1 MTQPLVRAT
10 DVHVGYGP
18 VPVLR
23 GVSLD
28 VRAGELLFLCGPN
41 GAGKTTFL
49 KLIAGLLPAS
59 RGTIDVF
66 GADPR
71 QGQRRRLAQRLSYL
85 PQSYRMSFPF
95 TALEIV
101 LMGRYAHH
109 RGLGLESQA
118 DREVAGDAMRACQV
132 EELADRRFDQ
142 LSGGEARRVLLAQ
155 ALCQGAE
162 LLLLDEPTAALDPAH
177 AISVLSVLRAAVT
190 TGKTAVVVSHD
201 LNLAA
206 RFGDRIAL
214 LHDGGLAAEGPCV
227 EVLGG
232 TAAKGVF
239 GVELVLGHH
248 DEGTPFVVPK

>member
-1 MTQPLVRAT
+1 MSQPLVKAT

-23 GVSLD
+23 GVSLE
-28 VRAGELLFLCGPN
+28 VQAGELLFLCGPN

-49 KLIAGLLPAS
+49 KLMAGLLGAS
-59 RGTIDVF
+59 QGRIEVF
-66 GADPR
+66 GADPSQGERR
-71 QGQRRRLAQRLSYL
+71 QLARKLSYL

-101 LMGRYAHH
+101 LMGRYAHQ
-109 RGLGLESQA
+109 RGLALESQD
-118 DREVAGDAMRACQV
+118 DRQAARDAMRACEV
-132 EELADRRFDQ
+132 DDLRDRRFDQ

-177 AISVLSVLRAAVT
+177 AISVLSVLRAAVSA
-190 TGKTAVVVSHD
+190 GKTAVVVSHD

-206 RFGDRIAL
+206 RFADRIAL
-214 LHDGGLAAEGPCV
+214 IDDGALAAQGPSL
-227 EVLGG
+227 EVLAKR
-232 TAAKGVF
+232 AASEVF
-239 GVELVLGHH
+239 GVELLIGHH
-248 DEGTPFVVPK
+248 DEGTPFVVPR